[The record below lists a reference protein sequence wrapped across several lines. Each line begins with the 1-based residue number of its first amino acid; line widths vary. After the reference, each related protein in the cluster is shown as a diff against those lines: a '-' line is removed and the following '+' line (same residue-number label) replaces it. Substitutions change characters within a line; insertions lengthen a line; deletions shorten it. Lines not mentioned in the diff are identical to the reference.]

1 MSQMKRKTRRK
12 SGGIDPKVLSAYNH
26 WVAKHVDELVKNYPG
41 KFIAVYRNKLI
52 AVGDSYK
59 EIFAAA
65 EKQGVKEPPLTM
77 EVPTIED
84 VEAIL

>member
-1 MSQMKRKTRRK
+1 MKRKTPRK
-12 SGGIDPKVLSAYNH
+12 SKGIDPKVLSAYNR
-26 WVAKHVDELVKNYPG
+26 WVAKHLDELVKNYPG

-84 VEAIL
+84 LEAIL